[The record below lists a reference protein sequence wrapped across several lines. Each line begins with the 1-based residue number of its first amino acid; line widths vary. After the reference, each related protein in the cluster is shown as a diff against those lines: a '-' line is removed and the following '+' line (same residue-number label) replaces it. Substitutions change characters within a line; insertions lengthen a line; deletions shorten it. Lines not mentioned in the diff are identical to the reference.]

1 MPKPK
6 LFTESDI
13 EIMRSHI
20 RYCPETGKLFRKN
33 PVMIG
38 RHGLEICQSQT
49 NGYYT
54 TSIAVEGMGKG
65 TFRLLVHR
73 LAWML
78 VNGPIPEGMQVDHI
92 NCDRKDNRLANLR
105 LVTHTE
111 NQQNQR
117 RAHRT
122 NKGTGLMGTYLERR
136 TGRFVAHIKNSG
148 VTIHLGTFR
157 TAEEAHEAY
166 LAAKRRLHRTCTI

>member
-54 TSIAVEGMGKG
+54 TSIAVEGRVEG

-117 RAHRT
+117 RAHRS
-122 NKGTGLMGTYLERR
+122 NRASGLLGARFDSRINRFYGSIKDSGRSVYL
-136 TGRFVAHIKNSG
+136 GSF
-148 VTIHLGTFR
+148 L
-157 TAEEAHEAY
+157 TAQEAHEAY